1 MRDIIHTKDDS
12 NPCWW
17 IPLSYSTQSN
27 LHFNVTTPKHWM
39 SCPRHS
45 NVIENLAGDNEWV
58 IFNNQMAGK
67 IINQIKDIRKRHLI
81 QSVLLYEIIKI
92 TPTRQKMNELGI

>member
-1 MRDIIHTKDDS
+1 
-12 NPCWW
+12 
-17 IPLSYSTQSN
+17 
-27 LHFNVTTPKHWM
+27 M